1 MTVPKIKDLVNA
13 PSKQYM
19 DMYGI
24 ISKRKE
30 HHDDDDY
37 DNEKEKENVRQIVS
51 ADMKNELTDFFKKKV
66 RDGRDSTY
74 ISEL

>member
-1 MTVPKIKDLVNA
+1 
-13 PSKQYM
+13 M

-30 HHDDDDY
+30 HDDDDDY

-51 ADMKNELTDFFKKKV
+51 ADMKNELT
-66 RDGRDSTY
+66 
-74 ISEL
+74 